1 MTHPEQ
7 PVLAPGSIFAGYT
20 IEGVVDRGGMGVVY
34 RAQDPDLDR
43 RVALK
48 VIAPEHAQDPTAV
61 ARFKSE
67 ARLAASLEHPN
78 IVAIHRGG
86 ELDGV
91 LYLAMQ
97 FIPGTNLRRIIE
109 HGTLD
114 LPRIADITTQVASA
128 LDAAHARGLV
138 HRDVKPGNILVT
150 GEGDHEHVYLTDFGL
165 TKRLGTGG
173 DLTRPGGWVGTPD
186 YVAPEQIQA
195 RDIDGRA
202 DVYSLGCVVYEM
214 LTGEVAFPSG
224 TDVAK
229 LWAHVTDPPPLPRTR
244 RPDLVEDFDALVAR
258 ATAKDPQ
265 DRFPSA
271 GALAAA
277 VRDAVAAQEATR
289 EQGAMADTV
298 GGDLFPPTVIGS
310 ASSAVPPAAAV
321 PPAPVQPSPVAAV
334 FPTASEPVEPPPPAT
349 PPPGA
354 GGGPPGGSAG
364 GDARTSRSRR
374 GPLIAGLVFVVC
386 AVAAVIVL
394 TQGGSSGN
402 DKAGTPAESGELAS
416 AALGAVPTNHVTG
429 KGDVKV
435 TLNGNTATV
444 DLRTTGLV
452 NAAHLM
458 HIHAGAK
465 GTCPD
470 RSAAQ
475 RYDGHLAIGT
485 HNGAP
490 FYGPVV
496 TSLTTKGSTSKNQLL
511 NFADFPFTG
520 TIDYKRKID
529 VGPVV
534 AAEIRADNA
543 VVVVHG
549 IDYNGNNIYDNVLDR
564 SDLNRRFTNESTA
577 PAVCGSLVAK
587 KSGDQTTAAVRS
599 ETYTASLVDA
609 PENPAWQPIGDDP
622 RQFLCHL
629 GGVTTTTL

>member
-1 MTHPEQ
+1 
-7 PVLAPGSIFAGYT
+7 
-20 IEGVVDRGGMGVVY
+20 
-34 RAQDPDLDR
+34 
-43 RVALK
+43 
-48 VIAPEHAQDPTAV
+48 
-61 ARFKSE
+61 
-67 ARLAASLEHPN
+67 
-78 IVAIHRGG
+78 
-86 ELDGV
+86 
-91 LYLAMQ
+91 
-97 FIPGTNLRRIIE
+97 
-109 HGTLD
+109 
-114 LPRIADITTQVASA
+114 
-128 LDAAHARGLV
+128 
-138 HRDVKPGNILVT
+138 
-150 GEGDHEHVYLTDFGL
+150 
-165 TKRLGTGG
+165 
-173 DLTRPGGWVGTPD
+173 
-186 YVAPEQIQA
+186 
-195 RDIDGRA
+195 
-202 DVYSLGCVVYEM
+202 
-214 LTGEVAFPSG
+214 
-224 TDVAK
+224 
-229 LWAHVTDPPPLPRTR
+229 
-244 RPDLVEDFDALVAR
+244 
-258 ATAKDPQ
+258 
-265 DRFPSA
+265 
-271 GALAAA
+271 
-277 VRDAVAAQEATR
+277 
-289 EQGAMADTV
+289 
-298 GGDLFPPTVIGS
+298 
-310 ASSAVPPAAAV
+310 
-321 PPAPVQPSPVAAV
+321 V

-349 PPPGA
+349 PPPSA
-354 GGGPPGGSAG
+354 RGGPPGGPAG

-374 GPLIAGLVFVVC
+374 APLIAGLVFVVC

-416 AALGAVPTNHVTG
+416 GALGAVPTNHVTG

-475 RYDGHLAIGT
+475 KYDGHLAIGV

-587 KSGDQTTAAVRS
+587 KSGDQTTAVVRS
-599 ETYTASLVDA
+599 ETYSASLVDA
-609 PENPAWQPIGDDP
+609 PENPAWQPTGDDP

-629 GGVTTTTL
+629 GGGTTTTL